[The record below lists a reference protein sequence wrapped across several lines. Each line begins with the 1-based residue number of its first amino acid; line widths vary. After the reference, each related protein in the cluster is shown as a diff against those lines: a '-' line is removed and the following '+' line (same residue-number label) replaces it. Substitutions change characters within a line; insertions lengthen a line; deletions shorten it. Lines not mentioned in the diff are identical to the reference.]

1 MGHRPDFTMTIWS
14 GQLAMCDVCS
24 GVIGNDEERL
34 RTFVGTTA
42 QSDVCMD
49 CARLIKRLT
58 RAERRPATDGPL
70 SVPADAPSE
79 AVTA

>member
-1 MGHRPDFTMTIWS
+1 METFT
-14 GQLAMCDVCS
+14 GQLAMCDVCAEY
-24 GVIGNDEERL
+24 VGNDEPRL

-49 CARLIKRLT
+49 CARLIRQSLDNIEAREFTETVKRGR
-58 RAERRPATDGPL
+58 RARR
-70 SVPADAPSE
+70 E